1 MVEIANDSNLINQN
15 NLLQS
20 IASYVQ
26 TNQFNNTNT
35 NTIEITPQPG
45 WYTPS
50 QGWYTYPTNT
60 TSSWTV
66 TTDSSG
72 KYVYTFNDNN
82 CCFNIKEKE
91 KNKGEKEE
99 EGPVILIAERRPQKN
114 EIISYYCGDCGA
126 EVYHSKDEN
135 SSIDPQ
141 IRFCPYCGAKFT
153 DILFGNKKIT
163 PEEWSNG

>member
-20 IASYVQ
+20 ITSYVQ
-26 TNQFNNTNT
+26 TNQFNNTST
-35 NTIEITPQPG
+35 NTIEITPQSG
-45 WYTPS
+45 WYTLP
-50 QGWYTYPTNT
+50 QGWYTAPNT
-60 TSSWTV
+60 TSPWTI
-66 TTDSSG
+66 TGGLGNRYIYSN
-72 KYVYTFNDNN
+72 NDN
-82 CCFNIKEKE
+82 CCTFSTKEKE
-91 KNKGEKEE
+91 KREE
-99 EGPVILIAERRPQKN
+99 EEPVILIAEHN
-114 EIISYYCGDCGA
+114 WTMDYYCGDCGA
-126 EVYHSKDEN
+126 EVYHSEDEN